1 MLFIFFWKFSPSVG
15 YIERSYLIDE
25 RGFTGPTFGI
35 ILSIGGI
42 TFLIS
47 ILFYRWMVRTF
58 RRIQWQLLSG
68 RQLQR
73 VLWLYQRLGGK
84 KDQTASDVCQKTP
97 WLRLEQVE

>member
-58 RRIQWQLLSG
+58 RRIQWHHYLYAMVAIGVLYFPLSFF
-68 RQLQR
+68 
-73 VLWLYQRLGGK
+73 LY
-84 KDQTASDVCQKTP
+84 
-97 WLRLEQVE
+97 LEPD